1 MPGSVRESTRGWSR
15 GWKRTALATS
25 LAGLLVA
32 VAACGDDDDSA
43 SDATEAPAAA
53 TTAAPVET
61 TAAAPDTTAATT
73 ETTAG
78 AGEVEQTITVGFAW
92 ADLSVF
98 EEVNEAFGVGDP
110 EEQILAVHQAL
121 HDRGLLPV
129 NGVDVEFV
137 TGSFSAIASEE
148 RLTVCQQF
156 GQEDQVF
163 AALGGRDFAEGAEC
177 LASRFNIPT
186 IGVNQAA
193 TAAYEQSGENFF
205 TVKPDENTILTS
217 FANWAIENGYLEGKT
232 IGLYWESQASA
243 AIEAMKAVLA
253 DAGIT
258 ITSEVESTGQG
269 EVGAQQD
276 ALAAQRFQADGVD
289 LVIPVVGSSSIIN
302 FTGAAAEQGYTPA
315 YIDMDWASH
324 LSDVA
329 TAAYAPGQYAD
340 VPALASVRAGDLSA
354 GLGEEAEQC
363 LSDFEAFSGKT
374 IERTSPETSGEFT
387 NILITCDLAYL
398 MVEALNIATEGG
410 EELTQESYRA
420 AIEQIDGY
428 SGAYWDSI
436 GYSADDHSGAD
447 TGREVRWNPDC
458 PCWEP
463 EGEFEPL
470 PR

>member
-1 MPGSVRESTRGWSR
+1 MVRGWR
-15 GWKRTALATS
+15 KAALAAS
-25 LAGLLVA
+25 LSGLLVA
-32 VAACGDDDDSA
+32 VAACGDDDSA
-43 SDATEAPAAA
+43 SDETEAPAAE
-53 TTAAPVET
+53 TTAAPAET
-61 TAAAPDTTAATT
+61 TAAPEDTATDTT
-73 ETTAG
+73 G
-78 AGEVEQTITVGFAW
+78 GGEVEQTITVGFAW
-92 ADLSVF
+92 ADLSAFVA
-98 EEVNEAFGVGDP
+98 VNEAFGTGDP
-110 EEQILAVHQAL
+110 EEQILAVAQAL
-121 HDRGLLPV
+121 HDNGDLPV

-137 TGSFSAIASEE
+137 TGSFSAIAAEE

-177 LASRFNIPT
+177 LASRFNVPT

-193 TAAYEQSGENFF
+193 EAAYDQAGPNFF
-205 TVKPDENTILTS
+205 TVKPNETRILTS
-217 FANWAIENGYLEGKT
+217 FAQWGIDNGYFEGKT
-232 IGLYWESQASA
+232 LGLYWESQASA
-243 AIEAMKAVLA
+243 AVEAMKEVLSG
-253 DAGIT
+253 AGIT
-258 ITSEVESTGQG
+258 ITSEVESTGAG

-302 FTGAAAEQGYTPA
+302 FTAAATEQGYTPG
-315 YIDMDWASH
+315 YLEMDWASH

-354 GLGEEAEQC
+354 GLEAEAEEC
-363 LSDFEAFSGKT
+363 LSNFEAFSGKT
-374 IERTSPETSGEFT
+374 IERTSPEQSGEFT
-387 NILITCDLAYL
+387 NILITCDLANL
-398 MVEALNIATEGG
+398 MVEALRIATEGG

-420 AIEQIDGY
+420 AIEQIDGF

-470 PR
+470 PA

>member
-1 MPGSVRESTRGWSR
+1 MVRGWR
-15 GWKRTALATS
+15 KAAFVAS
-25 LAGLLVA
+25 LSGLLVA
-32 VAACGDDDDSA
+32 AAACGDDDDSA
-43 SDATEAPAAA
+43 SDETEAPAAA
-53 TTAAPVET
+53 TTAAPDT
-61 TAAAPDTTAATT
+61 TGAAPDTTEATT
-73 ETTAG
+73 ETTG
-78 AGEVEQTITVGFAW
+78 GGGEVEQTITVGFAW

-98 EEVNEAFGVGDP
+98 EEVNPAFGVGDP
-110 EEQILAVHQAL
+110 EEQILAVNQAL
-121 HDRGLLPV
+121 HDSGALPV

-148 RLTVCQQF
+148 RLTVCQEF
-156 GQEDQVF
+156 GEQEVF

-177 LASRFNIPT
+177 LASRFNVPT

-193 TAAYEQSGENFF
+193 SAAYAQAGPNFF
-205 TVKPDENTILTS
+205 TVKPDEDTILTS

-232 IGLYWESQASA
+232 IGLYWESQAA
-243 AIEAMKAVLA
+243 AAVDAMKAVLA
-253 DAGIT
+253 AEGIT
-258 ITSEVESTGQG
+258 IASEVESTGQG

-276 ALAAQRFQADGVD
+276 ALAAQKFQAEGVD
-289 LVIPVVGSSSIIN
+289 LVIPIVGSSSIIN

-374 IERTSPETSGEFT
+374 IERTSPEQSGEFT
-387 NILITCDLAYL
+387 NILITCDLANL
-398 MVEALNIATEGG
+398 MVEALNLATADGA
-410 EELTQESYRA
+410 ELTQESYRA
-420 AIEQIDGY
+420 AIESIDGF
-428 SGAYWDSI
+428 SGAYWESI
-436 GYSADDHSGAD
+436 GYSAEDHSGAD

-458 PCWEP
+458 PCWEV
-463 EGEFEPL
+463 EGEFAPL
-470 PR
+470 PREV

>member
-1 MPGSVRESTRGWSR
+1 MVRGWR
-15 GWKRTALATS
+15 KVAFVAS
-25 LAGLLVA
+25 LSGLLVA
-32 VAACGDDDDSA
+32 ASACGDDDDSA
-43 SDATEAPAAA
+43 SDETEAPAA
-53 TTAAPVET
+53 ET
-61 TAAAPDTTAATT
+61 TAAPDTTEAVTDTT
-73 ETTAG
+73 EAMTDTTAG
-78 AGEVEQTITVGFAW
+78 GGEVEQTITVGFAW

-98 EEVNEAFGVGDP
+98 AEVNEAFGVGDP
-110 EEQILAVHQAL
+110 EEQILAVSQAL
-121 HDRGLLPV
+121 HDSGALPV

-148 RLTVCQQF
+148 RITVCQQF

-177 LASRFNIPT
+177 LASRFNVPT

-193 TAAYEQSGENFF
+193 AAAYAQAGPNFF
-205 TVKPDENTILTS
+205 TVKPDEETILTS
-217 FANWAIENGYLEGKT
+217 FANWALENGYLEGKT

-243 AIEAMKAVLA
+243 AVEAMKAVLA
-253 DAGIT
+253 EAGIT
-258 ITSEVESTGQG
+258 IASEVESTGQG

-289 LVIPVVGSSSIIN
+289 LVIPIVGSSSIIN
-302 FTGAAAEQGYTPA
+302 FTSAAAEQGYTPG

-340 VPALASVRAGDLSA
+340 VPALASVRAGDLSV
-354 GLGEEAEQC
+354 GLNEEAEQC
-363 LSDFEAFSGKT
+363 LSDFEAFSGKS
-374 IERTSPETSGEFT
+374 IERTSPEQSGEFT
-387 NILITCDLAYL
+387 NILITCDLANL
-398 MVEALNIATEGG
+398 MVEALRIATADGA
-410 EELTQESYRA
+410 ELTQESYRA
-420 AIEQIDGY
+420 AIEQIDGF

-463 EGEFEPL
+463 EGEFAPL